1 MFFRLSL
8 FPQSNAKLPMKVLD
22 AIAHIM
28 KKEGVEYLSAYP
40 TTALIEST
48 AEVGIRPIIC
58 RQERVGVGIADG
70 YARVNNGNPP
80 GVFAMQNGPGAENA
94 FAGVATAYSDAVPML
109 LLPLGHPRARD
120 GVFPLF
126 SSMRSFSDITKSVEQ
141 ISTASQIGETMRR
154 AFARL
159 KMGRPG
165 PVMVEIPTDIAD
177 AEVDA
182 SILESYKPV
191 KATLSTADSQDVL
204 SASRALLDAKAPIIH
219 AGQGVLYANA
229 TEELIEL
236 AELLQIPVMTTL
248 AGKSAFPEKH
258 PLALGSGS
266 SVMNGCVYHFLGQ
279 ADVVFG
285 IGTSFTKHGM
295 TTTIP
300 SDKVFIHATNDPI
313 DIDKDYYTD
322 YPVIGDAKLVLQ
334 QFIEACK
341 GLRPSID
348 QDDNRVV
355 EEIASVRKAWLKEWT
370 PKLTSDEVPITP
382 YRVIWEFMNNVD
394 PAEAIVTHDSGS
406 PRDQL
411 MPFYQSGGPRTY
423 LGWGKSHGLGTGL
436 GLNIGAKLAAPDK
449 FVVNFM
455 GDAAFGMTGL
465 DFETAARSSIPIL
478 TVVLN
483 NSTMAIET
491 THMARSH
498 ELYGTRDIGGNYA
511 DMGRA
516 MGGWAERVADPAD
529 VGPAILRARKA
540 TEDGQASLLE
550 FITSEETAFSY
561 RRPFG

>member
-1 MFFRLSL
+1 
-8 FPQSNAKLPMKVLD
+8 MKVLD

-70 YARVNNGNPP
+70 YARVTNGNPP

-126 SSMRSFSDITKSVEQ
+126 SSVRSFSDITKSVEQ

-191 KATLSTADSQDVL
+191 KATLSKADSQDVL
-204 SASRALLDAKAPIIH
+204 LAARALLDAKAPIIH

-229 TEELIEL
+229 TEELVEL
-236 AELLQIPVMTTL
+236 AELLQVPVMTTL

-300 SDKVFIHATNDPI
+300 SGKVFIHATNDPI

-341 GLRPSID
+341 DYQNPSIN
-348 QDDNRVV
+348 QDDSTVV
-355 EEIASVRKAWLKEWT
+355 EEIASVRKAWLKEWL

-394 PAEAIVTHDSGS
+394 PAKAIVTHDSGS

-465 DFETAARSSIPIL
+465 DFETAARNSIPIL

-529 VGPAILRARKA
+529 VGPAIQRARKA